1 MVFLKSNKRLLN
13 STIVLISGIIILRF
27 ISAPAIESIES
38 VDPAKTGFLGG
49 LGLPVLLS
57 WIVGGLFAAGVA
69 FVVGKIALGL
79 RADYLAIAT
88 LLIAEIIVSIIKH
101 EDWLARGVKN
111 VIGLKRPAPYEID
124 LQNSE
129 WFINLVEKFNST
141 KLNMITSIS
150 ERTDQITQLVID
162 ASTTVSYTHL
172 LSHET

>member
-1 MVFLKSNKRLLN
+1 M
-13 STIVLISGIIILRF
+13 
-27 ISAPAIESIES
+27 
-38 VDPAKTGFLGG
+38 
-49 LGLPVLLS
+49 GLPVLLS

-150 ERTDQITQLVID
+150 ERKDQLSQLVICLL
-162 ASTTVSYTHL
+162 YT
-172 LSHET
+172 SPSPRD